1 MPAGENLS
9 MIESFIVNWI
19 QRNVSSYHFYRIAI
33 FMTHIHSFPIEVIT
47 PLLVEMLAGED
58 IPHLLQTLLV
68 GVEHAICR
76 VPLDELTFPLQ
87 YDGNNSNIS
96 VPIESNE
103 SEQQQ
108 STVCKLLLEQHNGS
122 EINTKLRELITK
134 NNSINKKVNN
144 NYAACN
150 NKRITSNGIF
160 HDDADDSRTV
170 TQALTHQKLSSKATL
185 PVNSDDENNSL
196 TSITGSVSLP
206 STLTLPLFCLG
217 ESFPHIDSDEESGDD
232 SKKIQS
238 GECMC
243 ILNIV

>member
-1 MPAGENLS
+1 
-9 MIESFIVNWI
+9 
-19 QRNVSSYHFYRIAI
+19 
-33 FMTHIHSFPIEVIT
+33 MTHIHPYHIEVIT

-96 VPIESNE
+96 DPIQSDE

-122 EINTKLRELITK
+122 EINTKLRKLITK

-150 NKRITSNGIF
+150 NKRLTSNGIF
-160 HDDADDSRTV
+160 HDEKNGTLNSNADDSRAV

-206 STLTLPLFCLG
+206 STSTLPLFCLG

-238 GECMC
+238 GECMR
-243 ILNIV
+243 ILRFHISFMN